1 MIEKKKVCSFFVS
14 EYHLLT
20 ILLPYIKEKTAENKK
35 VELMTENDMLEKTK
49 QYLRKVSEFEYH
61 KYLKLGWKKNRVEEA
76 MEKDSEVDIGI
87 GNEEYIGKVNMMIE
101 QNKNT
106 KIYYKGE
113 MIDCYN
119 IESLGNLSEIVAKH
133 DFVLKTTGKS
143 EITKCSHN
151 EQKRKT
157 IKTQI

>member
-35 VELMTENDMLEKTK
+35 VELMMEKDMLEKTK

-76 MEKDSEVDIGI
+76 MEKSSEVVIVI
-87 GNEEYIGKVNMMIE
+87 GNEEYIGKVNMMLE
-101 QNKNT
+101 QNKN
-106 KIYYKGE
+106 IE
-113 MIDCYN
+113 EIINCYN

>member
-20 ILLPYIKEKTAENKK
+20 ILLPYINEKTVENKK
-35 VELMTENDMLEKTK
+35 VELMLEKDMLEKTK
-49 QYLRKVSEFEYH
+49 LYLKKVSEFESY
-61 KYLKLGWKKNRVEEA
+61 KFLKLGWKKNKVEESFSKKA
-76 MEKDSEVDIGI
+76 NTVVVIGK
-87 GNEEYIGKVNMMIE
+87 EEYIKDVNEILEKNAEIE
-101 QNKNT
+101 EIIN
-106 KIYYKGE
+106 
-113 MIDCYN
+113 CYN
-119 IESLGNLSEIVAKH
+119 IESLGNLNEIVSMH

-157 IKTQI
+157 IQTQI